1 MKKEKQRKVILALKE
16 NRQALELFLEKY
28 PEKNEA
34 FKYLLTTFQLAIS
47 AIKRELYPSK
57 HFNVGSTLFLD

>member
-47 AIKRELYPSK
+47 SVEKKLY
-57 HFNVGSTLFLD
+57 